1 MILRSVLLALGAIVV
16 SVSLGWY
23 LASERE
29 FEREL
34 QECKETL

>member
-16 SVSLGWY
+16 SLSFGLY

-29 FEREL
+29 FERAL
-34 QECKETL
+34 HECKETL